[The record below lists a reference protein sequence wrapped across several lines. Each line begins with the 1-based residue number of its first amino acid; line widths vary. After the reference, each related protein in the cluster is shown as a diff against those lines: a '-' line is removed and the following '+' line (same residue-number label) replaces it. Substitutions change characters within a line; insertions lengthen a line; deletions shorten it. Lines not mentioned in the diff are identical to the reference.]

1 MLGALAKLGSVR
13 RQMIP
18 TLTAQELQYL
28 QANQALLTP
37 KLPLPAAITC
47 HSIQIRCLGRLRL

>member
-1 MLGALAKLGSVR
+1 
-13 RQMIP
+13 MI

-37 KLPLPAAITC
+37 EVIGLSQLPAIPYNLDAWD
-47 HSIQIRCLGRLRL
+47 GYA